1 MANEKLIPPVKR
13 TVIVL
18 DHSSKFQ
25 SLSKQHI
32 DFDGGGKKGKGKG
45 SSAVSPVFKSSW
57 TCSLEAAVEYCRIV
71 YDIFPTEY
79 MVKVVVSDDSAH
91 IVNSWSYEQQCVP
104 QLLKSFAGL
113 GPPKDDNEEDCSI
126 MHGLTSAVQCLC
138 EPIPQ
143 NSKTNQTNSAVLRQ
157 DGSSASQT

>member
-32 DFDGGGKKGKGKG
+32 DFDGGGKKSKGKG

-79 MVKVVVSDDSAH
+79 MVSKRNICFWCIS
-91 IVNSWSYEQQCVP
+91 
-104 QLLKSFAGL
+104 L
-113 GPPKDDNEEDCSI
+113 CSI
-126 MHGLTSAVQCLC
+126 YNDICLF
-138 EPIPQ
+138 IYTVLII
-143 NSKTNQTNSAVLRQ
+143 STAVLNQ
-157 DGSSASQT
+157 LTLK